1 MLPPTPRLWFASFDH
16 ANDADHIRAYNP
28 LCQLLRTRYEVVLDK
43 HRPEFLFY
51 GVKRF
56 DFWRYRAARIFYTYE
71 SDPPDFS
78 HCDWALSNA
87 HPSTFPAPK
96 GRALYFPFWVFYLS
110 SLFGAHKLR
119 QRLAADPR
127 QVLAR
132 KQKFCAFLALNHAV
146 QKRNKLVNLLSRH
159 QRVTCAS
166 RVLRNDAHV
175 IPQGDFG
182 HGIQAAGWRESRQI
196 LCQFYQQHKF
206 VIAFENN
213 ALPGYVTEK
222 LAMAFLA
229 HSVPI
234 YWGAPDV
241 AEIFNPAAFI
251 HARDFSSQHKLVEH
265 VRHVHA
271 DDALYLR
278 YLRAPI
284 FRPETA
290 HMADAMIE
298 QFFMFCAQIFA
309 RGQRRARFW
318 TWSKFLQP
326 FRYSFW
332 TDEKKQQFQSQYRRH
347 RRHAYAKTHRA
358 HRRAKK
364 QRDG

>member
-1 MLPPTPRLWFASFDH
+1 MLPPTPRLWFAGFDH
-16 ANDADHIRAYNP
+16 PNNAENIRAHNP
-28 LCQLLRTRYEVVLDK
+28 ICQLLRTRYEVVLDK
-43 HRPEFLFY
+43 HKPQFLFY
-51 GVKRF
+51 GVKGF
-56 DFWRYRAARIFYTYE
+56 DFWGYRAARIFYTYE

-110 SLFGAHKLR
+110 SLFGARELKER
-119 QRLAADPR
+119 QTADPQ

-132 KQKFCAFLALNHAV
+132 KTKFCAFLALNYGV
-146 QKRNKLVNLLSRH
+146 QKRKQLVDLLSQH
-159 QRVTCAS
+159 QRISCAS
-166 RVLRNDAHV
+166 QVLRNEPDAV
-175 IPQGDFG
+175 PQGDFG
-182 HGIQAAGWRESRQI
+182 HGIQAAAWQESRRI
-196 LCQFYQQHKF
+196 LRRFYQQHKF
-206 VIAFENN
+206 VIAYEND

-251 HARDFSSQHKLVEH
+251 HARDFSSQRELADYVC
-265 VRHVHA
+265 HVHA

-284 FRPETA
+284 FRQETA
-290 HMADAMIE
+290 RMADEKIE
-298 QFFMFCAQIFA
+298 QFFMFCAHIFA

-318 TWSKFLQP
+318 TWEKFLQP
-326 FRYSFW
+326 FRHSFW
-332 TDEKKQQFQSQYRRH
+332 SNQKKWGIQVQYRR
-347 RRHAYAKTHRA
+347 RRRNAYAQAYRVS
-358 HRRAKK
+358 
-364 QRDG
+364 